1 LLSSSLREAAPAAP
15 VSLTPVRRAGSVR
28 RTSTLDSHW
37 PTDFD
42 RPLVMSGR
50 ARDILTTAEGADYR
64 VLAEDAVRIQ
74 ANAAREIMGIEG
86 NRLTAAL
93 EELVGTRGGG
103 HLRKKLAEVMP
114 DEVAAASPLHLL
126 LDDFSGASLV
136 AGWGANRGKGDVPFS
151 TDEGRRERLAHMEN
165 ICTGFQTG
173 ASSLAGHAQSTAE
186 IDDLPRSDDPDGWH
200 ELFKPDGITMR
211 RARRTDI
218 WRDGD
223 RLRMDI
229 AFQDSAYLPDS
240 KTRVAIHEYQVDAS
254 ADIATLT
261 LHSVTAH
268 PHVLPY
274 RECPGAAAN
283 VGMMRGT
290 SLAAMRLSVPATL
303 SSVLGCTHLNDVLR
317 SMADVPQLARKLVG

>member
-1 LLSSSLREAAPAAP
+1 MIMR
-15 VSLTPVRRAGSVR
+15 GY
-28 RTSTLDSHW
+28 
-37 PTDFD
+37 
-42 RPLVMSGR
+42 
-50 ARDILTTAEGADYR
+50 ARDILTTQGPAYE
-64 VLAEDAVRIQ
+64 VLAEDTICIQ
-74 ANAAREIMGIEG
+74 ANRGREILAIEG

-93 EELVGTRGGG
+93 EELVGMRGGG

-114 DEVAAASPLHLL
+114 DEVTAASPLHLL

-136 AGWGANRGKGDVPFS
+136 SGWGVVRGKRDIPFS
-151 TDEGRRERLAHMEN
+151 TDEERRGHLAHMEN

-173 ASSLAGHAQSTAE
+173 ASSLAGHEQSTAE
-186 IDDLPRSDDPDGWH
+186 IGDLPRSDDPEGWH
-200 ELFKPDGITMR
+200 KLLKPDGITMR

-223 RLRMDI
+223 LLRMDI
-229 AFQDSAYLPDS
+229 AFQDSAFLPKS
-240 KTRVAIHEYQVDAS
+240 NTRVAIHEYQVDAS
-254 ADIATLT
+254 ADIANLT
-261 LHSVTAH
+261 LQSVTAY

-303 SSVLGCTHLNDVLR
+303 SSILGCTHLNDVLR
-317 SMADVPQLARKLVG
+317 SMADVPQLASKLVG